1 MHKVLAYQIKSI
13 LGNSSIPAPF
23 VVTIRL
29 AFDFLVYQGGLAD
42 SGMVAQ
48 GSNSGAGFKAISSY
62 SSLEWLLGQYWQVR
76 IAPHW
81 RKGSAIQFSYVQRES
96 VRYRLTHPETI
107 REYHPGGAT
116 VTTNSS
122 SVLVF
127 QFKKMDGHGLEQWAT
142 ILNM

>member
-1 MHKVLAYQIKSI
+1 MHKDLAYQIKNA

-23 VVTIRL
+23 VITISL
-29 AFDFLVYQGGLAD
+29 PFDFLVYQGGLAD
-42 SGMVAQ
+42 SGMPAQ
-48 GSNSGAGFKAISSY
+48 GSNSAASFKAISSY

-81 RKGSAIQFSYVQRES
+81 KMGKAIQFSYVQRES
-96 VRYRLTHPETI
+96 VRYRLTQPEMI
-107 REYHPGGAT
+107 REHHPGGAT

-127 QFKKMDGHGLEQWAT
+127 QFKKMDGHGLEQWAA